1 MIYQLANYGLHRYI
15 IVCICI
21 SILLNTQNAPGRGYQ
36 WSYIIPLLQSST
48 VPASP
53 LMPTS
58 SYSSSTD
65 GPYTGPECCVTVP
78 APQDDQSW
86 PHRVHTTVPTIFA
99 ELILMSGADTS
110 ETELSQLKD
119 FVFEAIK
126 MYLCPVGQKVWYVSY
141 RS

>member
-1 MIYQLANYGLHRYI
+1 MHLYKYI
-15 IVCICI
+15 R
-21 SILLNTQNAPGRGYQ
+21 ILLNTQNAPGRGYQ
-36 WSYIIPLLQSST
+36 WSYIIPLSQPST

-53 LMPTS
+53 LTPTS
-58 SYSSSTD
+58 SYSSTD

-110 ETELSQLKD
+110 EAELSQLKD

-126 MYLCPVGQKVWYVSY
+126 MYLCPVGQKVWYVYGS
-141 RS
+141 